1 MFKIKET
8 SKGEVSF
15 LRALAANALDM
26 FLILILSIV
35 ILLLGDFIMMK
46 TIGYFVTDL
55 IGMLLLLIVIVAVI
69 YNTVLQSSKKCSTFG
84 QRIAKIKI
92 VNGEMKIEKR

>member
-1 MFKIKET
+1 MFNKKE
-8 SKGEVSF
+8 KGNVSF
-15 LRALAANALDM
+15 LRVLAANIIDV
-26 FLILILSIV
+26 FLILLISIAV
-35 ILLLGDFIMMK
+35 LLLGDFIMMK
-46 TIGYFVTDL
+46 AIGYFVADL
-55 IGMLLLLIVIVAVI
+55 IGMLLLMIIIVAVI